1 MPLPDE
7 TPIALTDAPMHLPR
21 RRGKKVHY
29 ATVYRWA
36 TKGARGRVLESHLVG
51 GVRYTTIGALRRYC
65 NVTDG
70 TPQLPA
76 RRCGP
81 SPLPAAPL
89 PTTPELRAIEQALND
104 AGL

>member
-1 MPLPDE
+1 MPLPDA
-7 TPIALTDAPMHLPR
+7 TPVSLTDAPIHLPR

-51 GVRYTTIGALRRYC
+51 GVRYTTLGALRRYC
-65 NVTDG
+65 NVAEG
-70 TPQLPA
+70 APPLLS

-81 SPLPAAPL
+81 ASL

>member
-7 TPIALTDAPMHLPR
+7 TPVALTDAPFHLPR

-36 TKGARGRVLESHLVG
+36 TKGTRGRVLESQLVG
-51 GVRYTTIGALRRYC
+51 GVRYTTLGALRRYC
-65 NVTDG
+65 NAAESA
-70 TPQLPA
+70 PPLPP
-76 RRCGP
+76 RRCGVT
-81 SPLPAAPL
+81 SL
-89 PTTPELRAIEQALND
+89 PTTPELRAIEQALSD